1 MDLNYRNIDISQIKL
16 KPSIKDSYDFDYQ
29 GSHIYLE
36 TPKLYIP
43 FGIEKFYNAYSLNLQ
58 LRDATEFETFIESL
72 EKHLI
77 ELLKIDTDKFTSQL
91 RKNKKHDTLIYTK
104 ILNKNDKILCEAK
117 SKEGE
122 HLNIFQIGK
131 GIECQAKLLID
142 KVWYIKGKYTYKL
155 KVKELII

>member
-1 MDLNYRNIDISQIKL
+1 MDYTNIKISQIKL
-16 KPSIKDSYDFDYQ
+16 TPSIKDSYDIDYQ

-36 TPKLYIP
+36 TPILYIP

-58 LRDATEFETFIESL
+58 LRECQEFETFIESL

-77 ELLKIDTDKFTSQL
+77 ELLKVDSNKLTSQL
-91 RKNKKHDTLIYTK
+91 RKNNKHDTLIYTK
-104 ILNKNDKILCEAK
+104 ILNKNDKILCEVK

-122 HLNIFQIGK
+122 HLNIFQMGK
-131 GIECQAKLLID
+131 GIECRAKLLID

>member
-1 MDLNYRNIDISQIKL
+1 MDYKNIDLSQIKL
-16 KPSIKDSYDFDYQ
+16 NPSIKDSYDIDYQ

-36 TPKLYIP
+36 TPILYIP

-58 LRDATEFETFIESL
+58 LRECQEFETFIESL
-72 EKHLI
+72 EQYLI
-77 ELLKIDTDKFTSQL
+77 DLLKIDSNKLTSQL
-91 RKNKKHDTLIYTK
+91 RKNNKHDTLLYTK
-104 ILNKNDKILCEAK
+104 ILNKNDKILCEVK

-122 HLNIFQIGK
+122 HLNIFQMGK

>member
-1 MDLNYRNIDISQIKL
+1 MDYTNIKISQIKL
-16 KPSIKDSYDFDYQ
+16 TPSIKDSYDIDYQ

-36 TPKLYIP
+36 TPILYIP

-58 LRDATEFETFIESL
+58 LRECQEFEIFIESL

-77 ELLKIDTDKFTSQL
+77 ELLQVDSNKLTSQL
-91 RKNKKHDTLIYTK
+91 RKNNKHDTLIYTK
-104 ILNKNDKILCEAK
+104 ILNKNDKILCDVK

-122 HLNIFQIGK
+122 HLNIFQMGK
-131 GIECQAKLLID
+131 GIECRAKLLID

>member
-1 MDLNYRNIDISQIKL
+1 MDYTNIDISQIKL
-16 KPSIKDSYDFDYQ
+16 NPSLKDSYDIDYQ

-36 TPKLYIP
+36 TPLLYIP
-43 FGIEKFYNAYSLNLQ
+43 FGIEKFYNSYSLNLQ
-58 LRDATEFETFIESL
+58 LRECQEFETFIESL

-77 ELLKIDTDKFTSQL
+77 ELLKIDSNKLTSQL
-91 RKNKKHDTLIYTK
+91 RKNNKHDTLVYTK
-104 ILNKNDKILCEAK
+104 ILNKNDKILCEVK

-122 HLNIFQIGK
+122 HLNIFQMGK